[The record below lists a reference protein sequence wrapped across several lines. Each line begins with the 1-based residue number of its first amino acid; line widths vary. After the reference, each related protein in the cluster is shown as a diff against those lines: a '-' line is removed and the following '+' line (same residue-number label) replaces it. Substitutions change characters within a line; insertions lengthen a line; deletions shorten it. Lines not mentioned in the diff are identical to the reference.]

1 MDRLWLMMAA
11 VNGLLAV
18 AAGAFGAHGL
28 EKIVGHEALA
38 VFETAARYHMY
49 HALALLAVA
58 IVVERWRTAAASAA
72 GWAFLAGILI
82 FSGSLYALA
91 LGDMRHRWLGAITPI
106 GGLAFL
112 AGWALLAITAWRAAR
127 P

>member
-1 MDRLWLMMAA
+1 MDRFWLMLAA
-11 VNGLLAV
+11 LNGLLAV

-28 EKIVGHEALA
+28 KKLVSPDALT

-58 IVVERWRTAAASAA
+58 VAVDRWRAAPATAS
-72 GWAFLAGILI
+72 GWAFLAGIII
-82 FSGSLYALA
+82 FCGTLYALA
-91 LGDMRHRWLGAITPI
+91 LGDMRHRWLGAITPL
-106 GGLAFL
+106 GGLAFIV
-112 AGWALLAITAWRAAR
+112 GWALLAVTAWRGAK